1 MKDIRYDRL
10 NIVSICIYTFEA
22 FPLPTDFSK
31 SVDFVCFAN
40 QTKCDGW
47 IEKQVPFDILS
58 FSSIRQEKIV
68 KILPWK
74 YLSEYDYAIWCESQ
88 EDVAKAASMIK
99 TIEENPYKDVY
110 FFEDAIID
118 RDFYLSLNGKNLN
131 LKSQLEK
138 YLSLNYNPDSFYLTN
153 LIAFNNKSK
162 DFKKFSINW
171 MNETLKES
179 LNDEVS
185 FSWLLSVVNLNIC
198 YCEYEIDTD
207 CFFKIVIPN
216 YNNGSAL
223 EKCVNS
229 ILSQHFKSFKI
240 VIVDDCSTDESLDLA
255 KRYAEEYPEQIY
267 FVSTDKRSYSGK
279 VRNVG
284 KDFNPFTSK
293 YTWFV
298 DGDDMLY
305 KDTVLKDLFEKASI
319 TNADLIS
326 FDCSYVKNNKVSIKK
341 FSVPDF
347 TDCEQ
352 VLGQFGIAPWHRIVK
367 TSKVVSF
374 FENCTR
380 RQDLATVFRQ
390 YANCS
395 SVAHLNK
402 VCYIY
407 NVRDYA
413 SLHEPVWSL
422 ENVYLEMMKQS
433 RELSEKY
440 SRTILHYFE
449 KYPKIFGWLDEEKL
463 KSQKVVAMASYP
475 LRRDG
480 MMKVFNKLFPQ
491 CDHFCLY
498 LNEYEQIPDEFINLS
513 KEEKLRITIEIGG
526 ENLKDYGKFF
536 WWKKFPGY
544 YLTVD
549 DDLEYP
555 DDYVEKLT
563 SRMPDFKN
571 NAVLGGHGNDFN
583 VVDNSFVSKKH
594 CHSFLAKEMHD
605 VPVDCLGTGVACF
618 YPDSFSFKWSDIVEN
633 HHKDNDLDMSVS
645 ILVKSESKMLYRF
658 ASKKDF
664 VGMNEEGINFVN
676 PLADIHF
683 AWEKRF
689 LQYDFWLQKDSTN
702 KKCSY
707 CVLPYNKVDLNLNNQ
722 LSKIRK
728 EQAEQG
734 IDFYFIPIE
743 ERTLLADAMQL
754 YFVKFEFV
762 KKFIDRYDN
771 VSVYPIGEKDVAF
784 DFTKDNADEIISK
797 IWKIKD
803 KNLKRMSDKILKAN
817 IRKM

>member
-1 MKDIRYDRL
+1 MT
-10 NIVSICIYTFEA
+10 CIYTFEA
-22 FPLPTDFSK
+22 FPLPADVLK
-31 SVDFVCFAN
+31 ASVDFVCFAN
-40 QTKCDGW
+40 KAQYDGW
-47 IEKQVPFDILS
+47 IEKQLPFDILS

-74 YLSEYDYAIWCESQ
+74 YLVEYDYAIWCESQ
-88 EDVAKAASMIK
+88 DSVVEAL
-99 TIEENPYKDVY
+99 TILKSISSDPYKDVY
-110 FFEDAIID
+110 LFEDSAID
-118 RDFYLSLNGKNLN
+118 RDFYLSLYKGNLN
-131 LKSQLEK
+131 VKSQLEK
-138 YLSLNYNPDSFYLTN
+138 YLSLNSYNPQNFYLTN
-153 LIAFNNKSK
+153 LIAFNNKSS
-162 DFKKFSINW
+162 DFKKLSINW

-179 LNDEVS
+179 LNDEIS
-185 FSWLLSVVNLNIC
+185 FSWLLSITNLNVC
-198 YCEYEIDTD
+198 YCKHKIDAD

-216 YNNGSAL
+216 YNNGLAL
-223 EKCVNS
+223 EKCIQS
-229 ILSQHFKSFKI
+229 ILSQSFKSFKI
-240 VIVDDCSTDESLDLA
+240 VIVDDCSTDESIDIA
-255 KRYAEEYPEQIY
+255 KRYAEDYPEQIY
-267 FVSTDKRSYSGK
+267 FVSTGRRSYSGK
-279 VRNVG
+279 ARNVG
-284 KDFNPFTSK
+284 RDFNPFTSK

-319 TNADLIS
+319 TDADLIS
-326 FDCSYVKNNKVSIKK
+326 FDCSYVKGNKPTVKK

-347 TDCEQ
+347 SDCNK
-352 VLGQFGIAPWHRIVK
+352 VLEQFGIAPWHRIVK
-367 TSKVVSF
+367 TEKVASF

-390 YANCS
+390 YANCDKI
-395 SVAHLNK
+395 VHLNK

-413 SLHEPVWSL
+413 TLHEPVWSL
-422 ENVYLEMMKQS
+422 ERVYLEMMKQS
-433 RELSEKY
+433 RELPEKY
-440 SRTILHYFE
+440 SKTILHYFE

-475 LRRDG
+475 LRKDG

-498 LNEYEQIPDEFINLS
+498 LNEYEQIPDEFVNLS

-571 NAVLGGHGNDFN
+571 NAVLGGHGNDFT

-594 CHSFLAKEMHD
+594 CHSFLAKEIHD

-689 LQYDFWLQKDSTN
+689 LQYDFWLQKDSAN

-743 ERTLLADAMQL
+743 ERPLLADAMQS

-771 VSVYPIGEKDVAF
+771 VSVYPIGEKDLSF
-784 DFTKDNADEIISK
+784 DFTKENADEIVRK

-817 IRKM
+817 LRKV